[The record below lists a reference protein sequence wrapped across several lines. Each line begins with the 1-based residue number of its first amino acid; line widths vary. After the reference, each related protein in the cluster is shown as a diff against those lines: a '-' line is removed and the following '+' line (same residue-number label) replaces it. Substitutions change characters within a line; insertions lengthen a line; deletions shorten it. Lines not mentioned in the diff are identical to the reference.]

1 MVASCVE
8 AYRKERC
15 LPTRLSS
22 LLDSNPTTICA
33 TLRGTKMLKSLM
45 WFVNA
50 VLYKDLFNQRIGG
63 CNSVILGT
71 RTQTKSRTTR
81 NFEFADNAAH

>member
-1 MVASCVE
+1 
-8 AYRKERC
+8 
-15 LPTRLSS
+15 
-22 LLDSNPTTICA
+22 
-33 TLRGTKMLKSLM
+33 MLKSLM

-50 VLYKDLFNQRIGG
+50 VLYKDLFNQRIGD